1 MRRSPPRPRLVLAS
15 ASPRRLALLG
25 RMGYPP
31 DVVEPAALAEAALP
45 GERPGGH
52 AARLARAKAEA
63 VASRHPGAFVLG
75 ADTVVACGR
84 RILPRTE
91 TEESARACLAL
102 LSGRRH
108 RVYGGVTVIAP
119 GGRATSRLVCTTVAF
134 KRLSPEETETCL
146 AGGEW
151 RGKAG
156 GYAIQGRAEMFVRFL
171 GGSHSNVVGLPM
183 HEAWRLLAGAGLPP
197 LPPGEVPRDEAP
209 RDGTLRGGAPR

>member
-1 MRRSPPRPRLVLAS
+1 MRRSPSRPRLVLAS
-15 ASPRRLALLG
+15 ASPRRLALLR

-31 DVVEPAALAEAALP
+31 DAVAPAALDEAVLP
-45 GERPGGH
+45 GERPQGH

-63 VASRHPGAFVLG
+63 VAARHPGAFVLG

-84 RILPRTE
+84 RILPKVE

-108 RVYGGVTVIAP
+108 RVHGGITVVAP
-119 GGRATSRLVCTTVAF
+119 GGRATSRLVCTAVAF
-134 KRLSPEETETCL
+134 KRLSPEETEAYL

-151 RGKAG
+151 QGKAG

-183 HEAWRLLAGAGLPP
+183 HETWRLLAGAGLPP
-197 LPPGEVPRDEAP
+197 LPPGETPRGE
-209 RDGTLRGGAPR
+209 TLRGEPPRGGAAR